1 MTEANM
7 PAAKGKGA
15 EVLIIE
21 EDDDVGQSLSEMLT
35 ERGYESLAVRTGP
48 KGLDLLGKGMIPRV
62 IVLDPFTSNGWRA
75 FRAAQSANPAWSAIP
90 VLIGD
95 PRGREDGESAPSSRQ
110 HRLSNPL
117 DVAELL
123 ELVNRYCRPWG

>member
-1 MTEANM
+1 M

-62 IVLDPFTSNGWRA
+62 IVLDPFTPNGWRA
-75 FRAAQSANPAWSAIP
+75 FRAAQSANSSWSAIP

-95 PRGREDGESAPSSRQ
+95 PRGLEAGESTPSSRQ

-117 DVAELL
+117 DVEELL
-123 ELVNRYCRPWG
+123 ALVNRYCRPWG